1 MTRSGLIGVAAAVL
15 AAMCPGQAL
24 AQHVDVQ
31 VAVENGR
38 LVTGRVDFTQPGNA
52 IDPSWRVFEA
62 AFGEFAGFTDDPGFN
77 ASSGSGLPQ
86 GTLLGFD
93 ILDAAR
99 KWSPA
104 NQNFETIPAETI
116 LVTFGGSSNAT
127 SPPECNGST
136 PGFWFASASASGT
149 IHSHVGYFLNMPQS
163 DGVYLLK
170 LRLRTNNAGIAPS
183 DPFWVVFSQNDLAA
197 RSAAAAYVRDVIEPD
212 PCGSDFNGDGVV
224 NGADLSVLL
233 SMFGRCVFGGSAA
246 DANGDGMIDGADL
259 SVLLS
264 NFGRTC

>member
-1 MTRSGLIGVAAAVL
+1 MARRGLIGAAA
-15 AAMCPGQAL
+15 AALTAMWHNPGL

-38 LVTGRVDFTQPGNA
+38 LVTGRVDFTQPGNP
-52 IDPSWRVFEA
+52 IDPTWRVFEA
-62 AFGEFAGFTDDPGFN
+62 AFGEFPGFTDDPGFN

-93 ILDAAR
+93 ILDAVR
-99 KWSPA
+99 KWNA
-104 NQNFETIPAETI
+104 GNQNFETIPAETI

-127 SPPECNGST
+127 SPLECNGST
-136 PGFWFASASASGT
+136 PGFWFASASATGT
-149 IHSHVGYFLNMPQS
+149 IHSHVGYFLNAPQS

-170 LRLRTNNAGIAPS
+170 LRLRTSNAGIAPS
-183 DPFWVVFSQNDLAA
+183 EPFWVVFSQNDLAG
-197 RSAAAAYVRDVIEPD
+197 RSAAAAYVRAMIEPD
-212 PCGSDFNGDGVV
+212 PCGSDFNGDGAV

-233 SMFGRCVFGGSAA
+233 STFGRCVLGGSAA
-246 DANGDGMIDGADL
+246 DANGDGVIDGADL